1 MPNPGFDAPL
11 ESTTFAGLAPGT
23 HLLVTGGVHGNE
35 PCGTRA
41 IRRAIAA
48 CQSGEIA
55 IRRGLVTF
63 VPVCNPK
70 AFAQYTREGDR
81 NLNRDLREKPL
92 PQDFE
97 DRVGN
102 RLCSIIR
109 QHDVLLDIHS
119 FKGSGPPFVFFGP
132 ENNRGPLEPFRHA
145 EAELAFAAQLGVDLL
160 IHGWLGI
167 YEQTITLRN
176 RLDLPKLAVTEGFGT
191 TEFMR
196 FCGGYAAT
204 LECGQHEDPE
214 APELGYRAILST
226 LAHCQL
232 IDAPEPP
239 RAAKRITAMTNVVLC
254 EREGDRLEGQWSTA
268 DAVTRGSLLARRAD
282 GTALTAP
289 FDGMIIFPNPTAKP
303 GEALYYLGQPSPRM
317 F

>member
-1 MPNPGFDAPL
+1 M
-11 ESTTFAGLAPGT
+11 
-23 HLLVTGGVHGNE
+23 
-35 PCGTRA
+35 
-41 IRRAIAA
+41 
-48 CQSGEIA
+48 
-55 IRRGLVTF
+55 TF

-97 DRVGN
+97 DRIGN

-145 EAELAFAAQLGVDLL
+145 EAELAFAAQLGVELL

-191 TEFMR
+191 TDS
-196 FCGGYAAT
+196 CGSAVAMPRRWNAASMKT
-204 LECGQHEDPE
+204 GGAGNRLSRHSLHPGALPADRCASATAHGAARDRHDECG
-214 APELGYRAILST
+214 ALRA
-226 LAHCQL
+226 
-232 IDAPEPP
+232 
-239 RAAKRITAMTNVVLC
+239 
-254 EREGDRLEGQWSTA
+254 
-268 DAVTRGSLLARRAD
+268 
-282 GTALTAP
+282 
-289 FDGMIIFPNPTAKP
+289 
-303 GEALYYLGQPSPRM
+303 
-317 F
+317 